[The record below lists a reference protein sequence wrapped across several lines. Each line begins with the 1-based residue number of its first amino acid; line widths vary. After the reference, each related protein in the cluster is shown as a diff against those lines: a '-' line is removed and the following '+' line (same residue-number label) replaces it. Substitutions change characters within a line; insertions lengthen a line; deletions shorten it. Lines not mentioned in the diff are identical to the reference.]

1 MKPEKVKQKRSK
13 REDRDEDAPSLRE
26 AMKDDKVYV
35 KYREIMRSPG
45 IDTDEAF
52 NSMLDLHDKRF
63 MRGMTEHDPKKLQK
77 ALLKDQQARSSMT
90 THLVNAQREFAML
103 KVAHKAI
110 SDHIVSS
117 YKHALDG
124 RTQADRNAALRRF
137 LDRGEQRIATLERF
151 IEICITF
158 IADVDAAR
166 FSLQSIGAQTKI
178 TNQSE
183 YHG

>member
-1 MKPEKVKQKRSK
+1 MTDKVKKKKR
-13 REDRDEDAPSLRE
+13 REVEEQEDAPSLRD
-26 AMKDDKVYV
+26 AMKNDPVYV
-35 KYREIMRSPG
+35 KYREIMKSPG

-52 NSMLDLHDKRF
+52 TGMLELHDRRY
-63 MRGMTEHDPKKLQK
+63 MREMTGHDPVKLQK
-77 ALLKDQQARSSMT
+77 ALLKDQQARSNMT
-90 THLVNAQREFAML
+90 THLVLAQKEFAML

-110 SDHIVSS
+110 SDHITAN

-137 LDRGEQRIATLERF
+137 LARGEQRIATLERF

-158 IADVDAAR
+158 IQDVDAAR
-166 FSLQSIGAQTKI
+166 FSLQSIGAQTKL

-183 YHG
+183 YHS